1 MSKNRPKPAAALYF
15 SGALSATPIGVHQ
28 NCQSEKTN
36 PDYCRPLLN
45 PKLLMLSFIRSI
57 IGHAC
62 YKSHNFAAMEQL
74 NIAELWQEQQSI

>member
-1 MSKNRPKPAAALYF
+1 MSKKRPKSAAALHL

-28 NCQSEKTN
+28 KCQFENAN

-45 PKLLMLSFIRSI
+45 PKTLMLSFVRSI
-57 IGHAC
+57 VGHPC

-74 NIAELWQEQQSI
+74 NIAELWQEHQSI

>member
-15 SGALSATPIGVHQ
+15 SGALSATPFGVHQ
-28 NCQSEKTN
+28 KCRSASLN

-45 PKLLMLSFIRSI
+45 LKALMLNLVRSI
-57 IGHAC
+57 VGHPC

>member
-1 MSKNRPKPAAALYF
+1 MSKKRPKPAAALYF

-28 NCQSEKTN
+28 NCRSEKSN

-45 PKLLMLSFIRSI
+45 LKALMLSLIRSI
-57 IGHAC
+57 AGHPC

>member
-1 MSKNRPKPAAALYF
+1 MSKKRPKPAAALYF
-15 SGALSATPIGVHQ
+15 SGALSATPVGVHQ
-28 NCQSEKTN
+28 NCRSEKSN

-45 PKLLMLSFIRSI
+45 PKPLMLNLVRSI
-57 IGHAC
+57 IGHAR

>member
-1 MSKNRPKPAAALYF
+1 MSKKRPKPAAALYF
-15 SGALSATPIGVHQ
+15 SGALSATPVGVHQ
-28 NCQSEKTN
+28 KCRSASLN

-45 PKLLMLSFIRSI
+45 LKALMLSLVRSI
-57 IGHAC
+57 VGRAC

>member
-1 MSKNRPKPAAALYF
+1 MSKKRPKPAAALYF

-28 NCQSEKTN
+28 KSLSASLN

-45 PKLLMLSFIRSI
+45 PKPLMLSLVRSI
-57 IGHAC
+57 VGHAC

-74 NIAELWQEQQSI
+74 NIAELWQEHQSI